1 MAERGHLAVIIRSLN
16 CGLMSY
22 TIHIYVAQE
31 VFILDQT
38 QRCTVL
44 QSVYFE
50 TVYVQAFGVFECALP
65 RNTDSDRHRQAE
77 QLRT

>member
-22 TIHIYVAQE
+22 TKHIYVAQE
-31 VFILDQT
+31 VFIFDQT

-50 TVYVQAFGVFECALP
+50 TVYVCVRVCVCIYL
-65 RNTDSDRHRQAE
+65 SVCVCVCV
-77 QLRT
+77 